1 MKISKLFAAL
11 LGFVGVAAA
20 AATVALSFMNM
31 NANPVLVEQPAAAVE
46 QMTELMEA
54 VCDNDFDTVS
64 QNLYGN
70 PSFGVDREP
79 ADEVGALIWNAF
91 TESMSYEF
99 NGELYATDSG
109 VAQNITITALDIESV
124 TGVLKARSTA
134 LLEKRVAETED
145 PNEVYD
151 ENVEYREEFV
161 MKVLYDAAAQALKED
176 ARTVTRNVTVNMIY
190 ENGQWWILADNE
202 LLSAISGGIL
212 K

>member
-1 MKISKLFAAL
+1 MKFSKLFSAILGLAGGAA
-11 LGFVGVAAA
+11 V
-20 AATVALSFMNM
+20 AATVALSVMNM
-31 NANPVLVEQPAAAVE
+31 NARPVLVEQPVAAVE

-54 VCDNDFDTVS
+54 VCENDFATAS
-64 QNLYGN
+64 QKLFGN
-70 PSFGVDREP
+70 PAFGVDRDP
-79 ADEVGALIWNAF
+79 ADQVGVLIWDAF
-91 TESMSYEF
+91 TESMHYER

-124 TGVLKARSTA
+124 TSVLKDRATA

-145 PNEVYD
+145 PDEVYD

-161 MKVLYDAAAQALKED
+161 MKVLYDATVQALKED
-176 ARTVTRNVTVNMIY
+176 AKTVTRNVTINMIY
-190 ENGQWWILADNE
+190 ENDQWWVLPDAE

>member
-11 LGFVGVAAA
+11 LGLVGVAAA

-31 NANPVLVEQPAAAVE
+31 NASPVLVEQPAAAVE

-54 VCDNDFDTVS
+54 VCSNDFDTAS
-64 QNLYGN
+64 QKLYGN
-70 PSFGVDREP
+70 PAFGVDREP

-124 TGVLKARSTA
+124 TGVLKERSTA
-134 LLEKRVAETED
+134 LLEKRVAETDD
-145 PNEVYD
+145 PDEVYD

-161 MKVLYDAAAQALKED
+161 MKVLYDAAVQALKED
-176 ARTVTRNVTVNMIY
+176 AQTVSRNVTINMIH
-190 ENGQWWILADNE
+190 ENGQWWILADDE

>member
-11 LGFVGVAAA
+11 LGLAGMAAA
-20 AATVALSFMNM
+20 AATVALSFLNM
-31 NANPVLVEQPAAAVE
+31 NASPVLVEQPTAAVA

-54 VCDNDFDTVS
+54 VCNNDFDTAS
-64 QNLYGN
+64 LKLYGN
-70 PSFGVDREP
+70 PAFGVDRDP
-79 ADEVGALIWNAF
+79 ADEVGTLIWEAF
-91 TESMSYEF
+91 TDSISYER

-124 TGVLKARSTA
+124 TGVLKERSTA

-145 PNEVYD
+145 PDEVYD

-161 MKVLYDAAAQALKED
+161 MKVLYDATVQALKED
-176 ARTVTRNVTVNMIY
+176 AKTVTRNVTINMIY
-190 ENGQWWILADNE
+190 ENNQWWVLPDAE
-202 LLSAISGGIL
+202 LLNAISGGIL